1 MGVTVM
7 NGQTSKW
14 AVKFLLWL
22 VIEMTLNLVGM
33 DDLVDY
39 GEFLF
44 EHPTVVQLCIQHP
57 LALAKR
63 LPGVGSG
70 SV

>member
-7 NGQTSKW
+7 NGQTTKW

-22 VIEMTLNLVGM
+22 VIEITLNLVGM

-39 GEFLF
+39 SEFLF
-44 EHPTVVQLCIQHP
+44 EHPTVVQVLIQHP
-57 LALAKR
+57 LALTHKVYICA
-63 LPGVGSG
+63 
-70 SV
+70 